1 MNESDQGIS
10 DKVALLSF
18 SLVHRRG
25 FPALRTTCIY
35 CFLTGAH
42 PQNSFSVLT
51 CLSNCHF
58 LKHHA
63 ISFQL
68 PVLRFLGF
76 FVFADFIITWKS
88 CIYYEVYLLPMVI
101 CLSLIWEMPGNRHW
115 LCLIHSYTTTTH
127 LWSPG
132 LII

>member
-25 FPALRTTCIY
+25 FLAIRTMCIN

-51 CLSNCHF
+51 CLSNCHL
-58 LKHHA
+58 LKQYA
-63 ISFQL
+63 TSFQL
-68 PVLRFLGF
+68 PVLKFLGF
-76 FVFADFIITWKS
+76 FVSTDFIIT
-88 CIYYEVYLLPMVI
+88 
-101 CLSLIWEMPGNRHW
+101 
-115 LCLIHSYTTTTH
+115 
-127 LWSPG
+127 
-132 LII
+132 